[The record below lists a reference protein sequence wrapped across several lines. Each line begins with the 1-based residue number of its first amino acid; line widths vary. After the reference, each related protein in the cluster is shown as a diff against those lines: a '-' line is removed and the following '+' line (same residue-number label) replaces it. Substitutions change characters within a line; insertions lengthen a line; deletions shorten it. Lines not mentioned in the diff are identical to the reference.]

1 MAVIP
6 VSQIAS
12 YAYAA
17 GFRGNS
23 LTTAIA
29 ICLAESGGNT
39 SAVNHNTN
47 GTTDYGLWQIN
58 SVHSQYNG
66 TLLLSN
72 PAYNAQAA
80 WELSS
85 HGINWQ
91 PWTTFNT
98 GAYKKFL
105 SQAQAATGG
114 IVQQNAQTSPS
125 PTVDQVFDSKGLWK
139 WYSSRVTNPFDGVY
153 EKGADYGAAWGTPV
167 GCIIGGRVVRIV
179 HNNNSIGDVVEVQSA
194 DTSVVLYQHIRTKVA
209 QGQAVST
216 GDVIGTEDGLP
227 VDQYSTGP
235 HIECRYC
242 PAGRWNQ
249 GIDSWVEPW
258 VNPVP
263 LFSSIGTRL
272 ATGPNVGL
280 GVVGLP
286 GAAGPYVP
294 LTYTTLTSQVHN
306 TLVNTPGFYGI
317 ALAIDEA
324 EQFPGWVNL
333 TEQTSTG
340 LPDFV
345 GLARSIGATVS
356 DNFTPFIIRAGL
368 VTLGLGLELLLILKP
383 IQAGIEVVE
392 GS

>member
-39 SAVNHNTN
+39 TAVNHNTN

-105 SQAQAATGG
+105 SQAQAAIGG
-114 IVQQNAQTSPS
+114 GSIQTTP
-125 PTVDQVFDSKGLWK
+125 PATPMTVDQVFTAKGLWK
-139 WYSSRVTNPFDGVY
+139 WYTSHVTNPFNGTS
-153 EKGADYGAAWGTPV
+153 ERGADYAAAWGTPV
-167 GCIIGGRVVRIV
+167 GCIVGGRVVRIV

-194 DTSVVLYQHIRTKVA
+194 DTSVVLYQHIRTRVA

-235 HIECRYC
+235 HIECRYA
-242 PAGRWNQ
+242 PPGKYVFSAGSWNN
-249 GIDSWVEPW
+249 GWI
-258 VNPVP
+258 NPVP
-263 LFSSIGTRL
+263 FFSTIGSRP

-294 LTYTTLTSQVHN
+294 LTYDTLTSQVHQ
-306 TLVNTPGFYGI
+306 TLIKTPGFYGM
-317 ALAIDEA
+317 ALAVDEA

-356 DNFTPFIIRAGL
+356 DNFVPFIIRSGL
-368 VTLGLGLELLLILKP
+368 VIVGSGLLILLVTKP
-383 IQAGIEVVE
+383 IQQIAEVAA
-392 GS
+392 